1 MKHNYLPVAFID
13 LPKDAQFQMM
23 IINYLRKKNHKQ
35 DFITNAKLTEQATRA
50 AMKFAVSAG
59 LNYSAEKIA
68 HAVAAIQAILFLD
81 DLLLASTDD

>member
-1 MKHNYLPVAFID
+1 MKNSYLPVAFID

-23 IINYLRKKNHKQ
+23 IINFLRKNHKQ

-59 LNYSAEKIA
+59 LNYSAEKIS
-68 HAVAAIQAILFLD
+68 HTVAAIQAILFLD
-81 DLLLASTDD
+81 DLLASTDE

>member
-1 MKHNYLPVAFID
+1 MKHNYLPAAFID

-23 IINYLRKKNHKQ
+23 IINFLRKNNHKQ

-59 LNYSAEKIA
+59 LNYNKEKIS
-68 HAVAAIQAILFLD
+68 HTVAAIQGVLFLD
-81 DLLLASTDD
+81 DLLAAIDD

>member
-23 IINYLRKKNHKQ
+23 IINFLRKNNHKQ

-59 LNYSAEKIA
+59 LNYSAEKIS
-68 HAVAAIQAILFLD
+68 HTVAAIQAILFLD
-81 DLLLASTDD
+81 DLLASTDE